1 MPHAYTED
9 QLVEQPAIGLFAE
22 LGWAVVC
29 AEEEMFGAPSPHP
42 SPTGRGSEGE
52 GRVALGRETKGE
64 VVLVSLLRAAL
75 TRLNSA
81 LPPEAVTAAVDELT
95 RDRSAMGLPAANRE
109 IYRLLKDGIAVS
121 IADPEAPPSS
131 PALLPKEEGR
141 AAFPSTSGRGS
152 KGEGSRRSGG
162 QQTVRVRV
170 IDWENPAAN
179 DFLLVSQFSVT
190 GALYTCRPDLVGFVN
205 GLPLVVIELK
215 KPGVPARAAFDENLT
230 HYKAEIPQLFW
241 FNALLIASN
250 GTDSRVGSLTADWER
265 FFEWKRIE
273 REDEPRRVS
282 LEVMLRGTC
291 DRSRL
296 LDLVENFTLF
306 SEHKAGLAKIIG
318 QNHQVLGVNAAIA
331 SLHRIR
337 PALADPATL
346 VPNPLPEVEGQYR
359 GGLQWSGL
367 VDRARE
373 LRQKQT
379 PAEDVV
385 WELLRDRRFE
395 GLKFRRQ
402 HQIGNYIADFCCAEH
417 RLDVE
422 VDGDVHRSPDVI
434 AKDAQRDAYLSS
446 LGYRVLRFKNQFVLD
461 QPEEFLRQVAA
472 AAQLPSTSG
481 RGAGGEGNTPSPNGI
496 GVFWQTQ
503 GSGKSFSMVFFAQK
517 VLRKVAG
524 NWTFV
529 VVTDRVE
536 LDDQIAKTFK
546 AVGAVSEA
554 EGDQCHAASGAHLRE
569 LLRGNHRYV
578 FTLIH
583 KFQPEK
589 VRAETPSSPA
599 LLPEGEG
606 GETPQ
611 YRGGLQYAGL
621 VERARE
627 FRKDQTPAEEI
638 AWELLRDRRFEGL
651 KFRREHQINNYIADF
666 FCAEHRLDIELDG
679 GIHKSPVVME
689 KDAVRDAMLR
699 SLGFKVLRFSNQIVL
714 ENPEEFLR
722 QIGLALNLP
731 STSGKGAGGEGHRK
745 MPVLC
750 DRPDVIVLT
759 DEAHRSQYDT
769 LALNMRAAL
778 PKALFLAFTGTPLI
792 AGEERTKDLFGDYVS
807 IYDFQQS
814 VEDGATVPL
823 FYENRTPELQLVNPD
838 LNDDIYNLIEAAE
851 LDPEQEAKLEQELS
865 RQYHILTRDDRL
877 ETVAKDIVRHFLGR
891 GFVGKAMVVSIDKAT
906 ALKMHDK
913 VRAHWA
919 AELERVQ
926 KELGHLDLTAERKT
940 ELLDRLKVLQMM
952 DMALIVSPGQNEI
965 EQMNRQGL
973 NIIPHRERM
982 NREALDEKFKDTDD
996 PLRIVFLCAMWL
1008 TGFDAPICS
1017 TVYLDKPMRNHTL
1030 MQTIARAN
1038 RVFPGKHSG
1047 MIVDYANVFAS
1058 LEKALAIYGA
1068 GKDGKNPVRDKAKL
1082 VADLRRA
1089 VDAATTFCATRQVIL
1104 PAIEQLPVGS
1114 LERLQRIDNA
1124 VNALI
1129 SPDPLRREFL
1139 GHERIVGTLFG
1150 AVKPDPAALG
1160 FAGRVATLTAI
1171 AAAIRTKLN
1180 PNPADITEVMG
1191 DIGKLLDA
1199 SITGVDMPAKP
1210 APVMDLSKIDFEA
1223 LRSRFKESK
1232 HKNTDLEVLKAAIR
1246 AQLEKLIR
1254 LNKTR
1259 ADFAEKFEALI
1270 ESYNT
1275 GSRNIEELFEE
1286 LLKLSRNLSDEQQRH
1301 VRENMT
1307 EEELVIFDILT
1318 RPAPELSADER
1329 AEVKK
1334 VSRELLNKMKLLLV
1348 LNWRQKSTARS
1359 QLKLTIE
1366 DVLDTGLPRT
1376 YTPELYRQKCSALF
1390 EHVYESYPERDAGV
1404 YAM

>member
-22 LGWAVVC
+22 LGWQVAGPPPTAGVV
-29 AEEEMFGAPSPHP
+29 
-42 SPTGRGSEGE
+42 GE
-52 GRVALGRETKGE
+52 PRDAGLLGRETKGE
-64 VVLVSLLRAAL
+64 VVLVPRLRAAL
-75 TRLNSA
+75 VKLNPT
-81 LPPEAVTAAVDELT
+81 LPPEAITTAIDELT
-95 RDRSAMGLPAANRE
+95 RDRSAMSLEAANRE
-109 IYRLLKDGIAVS
+109 VYRLLKEGIPVSVRDDGDSTPNPDPLPGRGGEGEHPRPLIPAFSPSGGEGVRRTVEGVS
-121 IADPEAPPSS
+121 
-131 PALLPKEEGR
+131 
-141 AAFPSTSGRGS
+141 GS
-152 KGEGSRRSGG
+152 KGG
-162 QQTVRVRV
+162 QTTVRVRV
-170 IDWENPAAN
+170 IDWEQPANN

-282 LEVMLRGTC
+282 LEVMIRGTC
-291 DRSRL
+291 DRTRL

-306 SEHKAGLAKIIG
+306 SEHKAGLVKIIG
-318 QNHQVLGVNAAIA
+318 QNHQFLGVNNAIA
-331 SLHRIR
+331 SML
-337 PALADPATL
+337 
-346 VPNPLPEVEGQYR
+346 E
-359 GGLQWSGL
+359 
-367 VDRARE
+367 AR
-373 LRQKQT
+373 K
-379 PAEDVV
+379 
-385 WELLRDRRFE
+385 
-395 GLKFRRQ
+395 
-402 HQIGNYIADFCCAEH
+402 
-417 RLDVE
+417 
-422 VDGDVHRSPDVI
+422 
-434 AKDAQRDAYLSS
+434 
-446 LGYRVLRFKNQFVLD
+446 LGH
-461 QPEEFLRQVAA
+461 
-472 AAQLPSTSG
+472 G
-481 RGAGGEGNTPSPNGI
+481 RG

-536 LDDQIAKTFK
+536 LDEQIAKTFK
-546 AVGAVSEA
+546 ATGAVSKA

-599 LLPEGEG
+599 LLPGGEG
-606 GETPQ
+606 SRPG
-611 YRGGLQYAGL
+611 
-621 VERARE
+621 
-627 FRKDQTPAEEI
+627 
-638 AWELLRDRRFEGL
+638 
-651 KFRREHQINNYIADF
+651 
-666 FCAEHRLDIELDG
+666 
-679 GIHKSPVVME
+679 
-689 KDAVRDAMLR
+689 
-699 SLGFKVLRFSNQIVL
+699 
-714 ENPEEFLR
+714 
-722 QIGLALNLP
+722 LP
-731 STSGKGAGGEGHRK
+731 STSGRGVGGEGNDGV

-750 DRPDVIVLT
+750 DRQDVIVLT

-792 AGEERTKDLFGDYVS
+792 AGEERTKEVFGDYVS

-838 LNDDIYNLIEAAE
+838 LNEDIYDLIEAAE
-851 LDPEQEAKLEQELS
+851 LDPEQEARLERELS

-877 ETVAKDIVRHFLGR
+877 ETVAQDIVRHFLGR

-913 VRAHWA
+913 VRKHWA
-919 AELERVQ
+919 ADLARTQ
-926 KELGHLDLTAERKT
+926 KELAGYDLAADRRD
-940 ELLDRLKVLQMM
+940 ELLKRLDTLKTTG
-952 DMALIVSPGQNEI
+952 MALIVSPGQNEI
-965 EQMNRQGL
+965 QQMQKHGL
-973 NIIPHRERM
+973 DIVPHRKRM
-982 NREALDEKFKDTDD
+982 NESQPPLDERFKDTED
-996 PLRIVFLCAMWL
+996 PLRLVFVCAMWL
-1008 TGFDAPICS
+1008 TGFDAPSCS

-1047 MIVDYANVFAS
+1047 LIVDYANVFAS

-1068 GKDGKNPVRDKAKL
+1068 GKGGANPVKDKQKL
-1082 VADLRRA
+1082 VADLRKA
-1089 VDAATTFCATRQVIL
+1089 IDAATVFCARHQVIL
-1104 PAIEQLPVGS
+1104 PAIEQLPVGGMQ
-1114 LERLQRIDNA
+1114 RLQRIDDA

-1129 SPDPLRREFL
+1129 SPDPVRREFL
-1139 GHERIVGTLFG
+1139 GYERIVNTLYR
-1150 AVKPDPAALG
+1150 AVKPDPAALE
-1160 FAGRVATLTAI
+1160 FAGRVACLCALGD
-1171 AAAIRTKLN
+1171 AIRAKLN
-1180 PNPADITEVMG
+1180 PQPADITEVMG
-1191 DIGKLLDA
+1191 DIAKLLDA

-1232 HKNTDLEVLKAAIR
+1232 HQNTDLEVLKAAIR

-1259 ADFAEKFEALI
+1259 ADFAEKFEELI
-1270 ESYNT
+1270 ESYNS

-1286 LLKLSRNLSDEQQRH
+1286 LVKLSRNLSEEQQRH

-1318 RPAPELSADER
+1318 RPAPELNDAER

-1334 VSRELLNKMKLLLV
+1334 VARVLLDRLKQLLV
-1348 LNWRQKSTARS
+1348 LNWRQKSSARS
-1359 QLKLTIE
+1359 RLKLTIE
-1366 DVLDTGLPRT
+1366 DTLDTGLPRA
-1376 YTPELYRQKCSALF
+1376 YDKPLYEQKCSALF
-1390 EHVYESYPERDAGV
+1390 EHIYESYPERDASV
-1404 YAM
+1404 YAQAG